1 MPTTKPT
8 ASPPIKSLLVA
19 NRGEIAI
26 RIIRAARE
34 LGIRAV
40 AVYSPDDAASLHVR
54 RADEAHELSGVG
66 ARAYLDIEAIVGAA
80 KATDCDALH
89 PGYGFLAESPALAR
103 RCAADQIAFVGP
115 SVDSLQLFGDKASSR
130 RLAAELDVPVLP
142 GSAAAV
148 SLSEAEQFFG
158 SFGEGGAMVIKA
170 IAGGGGRGMR
180 VVTAA
185 DQIAE
190 AYARC
195 QSEAQAAFG
204 DAAVMVERLLPRA
217 RHVEVQ
223 IIGDGSG
230 AAAHLGER
238 ECSLQRR
245 HQKVVEWAPS
255 PFLSADARQRLTA
268 AAVRMAAAVNYRSLA
283 TFEFLV
289 DARDERDFAFI
300 ETNPRLQVEHTVTE
314 EVVGVDLVRAQLR
327 IAAGESLAELGL
339 TQDDI
344 PAPRGYAIQSR
355 VNMER
360 IEADGEVRPAGGML
374 TAYEPP
380 SGPGVRVDGY
390 GFPGYASNPNFDS
403 LLAKLITHSP
413 SGDFPDALARA
424 RRALAEFHI
433 DGIETNLDFLDRA
446 LAHEDFANGNIYTR
460 WVDDHS
466 AELAAPLAAPPSANG
481 QSQQAAPA
489 GLAGAQLDTRDP
501 LAGLN
506 YFREGAGTRDRSAV
520 TAAAPGAHPV
530 PHIVGPPNTA
540 PVRSPLQGT
549 IIEVLAAEGD
559 AVREGQQLFVMDS
572 MKMEHVIQ
580 SNIAGHLRQLTVA
593 QGDVVYEGHPLA
605 FIEEADVGGAIEQRE
620 EQIDLDYI
628 RPDLQELFDALA
640 AGKDEQRREWVE
652 LRHAKGKRTQ
662 RESLADLV
670 DPGSWVEFGELVL
683 PARHRIM
690 SDEEMRRRAPA
701 DGMITGIGTVNSDLF
716 PEDRATTLVA
726 MYDETVWAGTQGMM
740 GHQKTD
746 RIIKFAE
753 EQATPLIVWAE
764 GAGGRS
770 GDTDFSDISA
780 AGQWVPT
787 YDMMARISGTVPMIG
802 ITAGR
807 TFAGNAS
814 ILGITDCIIA
824 TRDANIGMGGPA
836 TIEGGGLG
844 LFTPEEIG
852 PMSDLG
858 PAGSVDILVDDE
870 YEAIAAAKQYLSYFQ
885 GSISAWE
892 CVDQRLL
899 RHAIPE
905 NRKRPFDVRKVIEQL
920 ADTGSVLELR
930 AEFGV
935 GIITSLIR
943 IEGHPIGLIANN
955 NQHLGGAVD
964 SPGADKL
971 CRFAQLC
978 DCFNIPIV
986 VLVDTTGMM
995 VGPDVERTGLARKC
1009 NNVFVTLANA
1019 QSPRFTIILRKSYG
1033 LAAQAMMTGSS
1044 RAPLFAL
1051 AWPTAELGGMNLE
1064 AAVRLGQ
1071 RAELAAIEDVEERAA
1086 RYEALV
1092 AEAYRR
1098 GKGINAAS
1106 VHENDGVIDPADTRR
1121 WIARGLMACEN
1132 PEPIRRGRRPNIDT
1146 W

>member
-1 MPTTKPT
+1 MT
-8 ASPPIKSLLVA
+8 IRRLLVA

-34 LGIRAV
+34 LGIQSV
-40 AVYSPDDAASLHVR
+40 AIHSQDDAASLHVR
-54 RADEAHELSGVG
+54 RADEAVALDGVG
-66 ARAYLDIEAIVGAA
+66 ARAYLDIEAVISAA
-80 KATDCDALH
+80 EAARCDALH
-89 PGYGFLAESPALAR
+89 PGYGFLAESPQLAR
-103 RCAADQIAFVGP
+103 RCAEAGIAFVGP
-115 SVDSLQLFGDKASSR
+115 SVESLELFGDKARSR
-130 RLAAELDVPVLP
+130 ALAVEHGVPVLP
-142 GSAAAV
+142 GSPGPVGLA
-148 SLSEAEQFFG
+148 EAQAFFG
-158 SFGEGGAMVIKA
+158 SLKGGSMVIKA
-170 IAGGGGRGMR
+170 VAGGGGRGMR

-185 DQIAE
+185 DQIEE

-195 QSEAQAAFG
+195 RSEAAAAFG
-204 DAAVMVERLLPRA
+204 DDALLVERLSPRA
-217 RHVEVQ
+217 RHIEVQ
-223 IIGDGSG
+223 IVGDGEGGVSQ
-230 AAAHLGER
+230 LGER

-255 PFLSADARQRLTA
+255 PSLSAVARDQLTA
-268 AAVRMAAAVNYRSLA
+268 AAVRMAAALRYRSLA

-289 DARDERDFAFI
+289 ATDDDGDFAFI

-314 EVVGVDLVRAQLR
+314 EVVGVDLVHAQLR
-327 IAAGESLAELGL
+327 IAAGESLAEIGL
-339 TQDDI
+339 AQSEI
-344 PAPRGYAIQSR
+344 PAPRGYAIQTR

-360 IEADGEVRPAGGML
+360 MEADGEVRPSGGML
-374 TAYEPP
+374 SGFEPP
-380 SGPGVRVDGY
+380 AGPGVRVDSYGY
-390 GFPGYASNPNFDS
+390 PGYTTNPNFDS
-403 LLAKLITHSP
+403 LLAKVIAHSA
-413 SGDFPDALARA
+413 SNDFADAVGRA
-424 RRALAEFHI
+424 RRALAEFRI
-433 DGIETNLDFLDRA
+433 EGVETNLQFLDRA
-446 LAHEDFANGNIYTR
+446 LAHGDFVGGSIYTR
-460 WVDDHS
+460 WVDDHVG
-466 AELAAPLAAPPSANG
+466 ELAAAAIAEEPQP
-481 QSQQAAPA
+481 AAAAAA

-506 YFREGAGTRDRSAV
+506 YFREGAGTRGG
-520 TAAAPGAHPV
+520 TATLAPGAHPV
-530 PHIVGPPNTA
+530 PQIVGPPNTA

-549 IIEVLAAEGD
+549 IIEILAAEGD
-559 AVREGQQLFVMDS
+559 AVREGEPMFVMDS
-572 MKMEHVIQ
+572 MKMEHVIK
-580 SNIAGHLRQLTVA
+580 SDIAGYLRQLTVK

-605 FIEEADVGGAIEQRE
+605 FIEEADVGDAVEERE
-620 EQIDLDYI
+620 EQIDLDYV
-628 RPDLQELFDALA
+628 RPDLQELLDRLA
-640 AGKDEQRREWVE
+640 AGEDEQREEWVA

-670 DPGSWVEFGELVL
+670 DPGSWVEFGALVL
-683 PARHRIM
+683 PARHKIM
-690 SDEEMRRRAPA
+690 SDEEMRSRAPA
-701 DGMITGIGTVNSDLF
+701 DGMITGIGTVNGELF
-716 PEDRATTLVA
+716 AEDRASTLIA

-746 RIIKFAE
+746 RIIKFAD

-870 YEAIAAAKQYLSYFQ
+870 FEAIDAAKQYLSYFQ
-885 GSISAWE
+885 GPIGDWE

-905 NRKRPFDVRKVIEQL
+905 NRKRPFSVRKVIEQL
-920 ADTGSVLELR
+920 ADVGSVLELR

-935 GIITSLIR
+935 GIVTSLIR

-955 NQHLGGAVD
+955 NEHLGGAVD
-964 SPGADKL
+964 SPAADKL

-1071 RAELAAIEDVEERAA
+1071 RAELAAIEDIEQRAA

-1098 GKGINAAS
+1098 GKGVNAAA

-1121 WIARGLMACEN
+1121 WIVRGLMACEN
-1132 PEPIRRGRRPNIDT
+1132 PHPIRRGRRPNIDT

>member
-1 MPTTKPT
+1 MPITK
-8 ASPPIKSLLVA
+8 LLVA

-34 LGIRAV
+34 LGIASV
-40 AVYSPDDAASLHVR
+40 AIHSQDDASSLHVR
-54 RADEAHELSGVG
+54 RTDEAVALDGVG
-66 ARAYLDIEAIVGAA
+66 ARAYLDVEAVIGAA
-80 KATDCDALH
+80 NAAGCDALH
-89 PGYGFLAESPALAR
+89 PGYGFLAESAELAR
-103 RCAADQIAFVGP
+103 RCDEEGITFVGP
-115 SVDSLQLFGDKASSR
+115 TVGSLELFGDKARARS
-130 RLAAELDVPVLP
+130 LAAEHDVPVLP
-142 GSAAAV
+142 GSAGAV
-148 SLSEAEQFFG
+148 DVAEAIAFFESLG
-158 SFGEGGAMVIKA
+158 NGGAMVIKA

-180 VVTAA
+180 IVTAA

-190 AYARC
+190 AYERC
-195 QSEAQAAFG
+195 QSEAAAAFG
-204 DAAVMVERLLPRA
+204 NGAVLVERLMTRA

-223 IIGDGSG
+223 IIGDGTG
-230 AAAHLGER
+230 AVSHLGER

-255 PFLSADARQRLTA
+255 PSISAETRERLTA
-268 AAVRMAAAVNYRSLA
+268 SAVRMAAAANYRSLG

-289 DARDERDFAFI
+289 NGDDESDFSFI
-300 ETNPRLQVEHTVTE
+300 EANPRLQVEHTVTE
-314 EVVGVDLVRAQLR
+314 EVTGVDLVRAQLR
-327 IAAGESLAELGL
+327 LAGGESLAEVGL
-339 TQDDI
+339 AQDHV
-344 PAPRGYAIQSR
+344 PAARGYAIQTR

-360 IEADGEVRPAGGML
+360 MEPSGEVRPSGGML
-374 TAYEPP
+374 TTFEPP
-380 SGPGVRVDGY
+380 SGPGVRVDTYGY
-390 GFPGYASNPNFDS
+390 PGYTTNPNFDS
-403 LLAKLITHSP
+403 LLAKVIAYSTS
-413 SGDFPDALARA
+413 SDFSDAVTRA
-424 RRALAEFHI
+424 QRALAEFR
-433 DGIETNLDFLDRA
+433 IEGVEANLSFLERA
-446 LAHEDFANGNIYTR
+446 LDHDDFAAGQIYTR
-460 WVDDHS
+460 WVDDQI
-466 AELAAPLAAPPSANG
+466 ADLAAPMTSGDASQNG
-481 QSQQAAPA
+481 ATDIAA

-506 YFREGAGTRDRSAV
+506 YFREGSGTRAQQAV
-520 TAAAPGAHPV
+520 ATVAPGTQPT
-530 PHIVGPPNTA
+530 PQIVGPPGTE

-549 IIEVLAAEGD
+549 IIQILVEEGD
-559 AVREGQQLFVMDS
+559 AVREGQQMFVMDS
-572 MKMEHVIQ
+572 MKMEHVIN
-580 SNIAGHLRQLTVA
+580 SDLGGYLRQLTVA
-593 QGDVVYEGHPLA
+593 VGDVVYEGHPLA
-605 FIEEADVGGAIEQRE
+605 FIEAADVGDAIRE
-620 EQIDLDYI
+620 EQAEIDLDYI
-628 RPDLQELFDALA
+628 RPDLQKLLDQLA
-640 AGKDEQRREWVE
+640 AGKDENRKPWVDR
-652 LRHAKGKRTQ
+652 RHAKGKLTQ
-662 RESLADLV
+662 RESLAKLV
-670 DPGSWVEFGELVL
+670 DEGSWVEMGELVL

-690 SDEEMRRRAPA
+690 SIEEMRVRAPA
-701 DGMITGIGTVNSDLF
+701 DGMITGIGTVNGELF
-716 PEDRATTLVA
+716 DEHRATTLVA

-746 RIIKFAE
+746 RIIKFAD

-770 GDTDFSDISA
+770 GDTDFGDISA

-870 YEAIAAAKQYLSYFQ
+870 HEAISAAKQYLSYFQ
-885 GSISAWE
+885 GSIPSWD
-892 CVDQRLL
+892 CVDQRVL

-905 NRKRPFDVRKVIEQL
+905 NRKRPFNVRKVIEQM
-920 ADTGSVLELR
+920 ADIDSVLELR
-930 AEFGV
+930 GEFGV

-943 IEGHPIGLIANN
+943 IEGHPIGVIANN
-955 NQHLGGAVD
+955 NEHLGGAVD

-978 DCFNIPIV
+978 DCFNIPIL

-1019 QSPRFTIILRKSYG
+1019 QSPHFTIILRKSYG

-1064 AAVRLGQ
+1064 AAVRLGD
-1071 RAELAAIEDVEERAA
+1071 RAELEAIEDIEERAA

-1092 AEAYRR
+1092 ANAYWR
-1098 GKGINAAS
+1098 GNAINSAS
-1106 VHENDGVIDPADTRR
+1106 VHENDGVIDPAETRR
-1121 WIARGLMACEN
+1121 WLVRGLMACEN

>member
-1 MPTTKPT
+1 MSIEK
-8 ASPPIKSLLVA
+8 LLVA

-26 RIIRAARE
+26 RVIRAARE
-34 LGIRAV
+34 LGIDSV
-40 AVYSPDDAASLHVR
+40 AIHSQDDADSLHVR
-54 RADEAHELSGVG
+54 LTDDAIALDGVG
-66 ARAYLDIEAIVGAA
+66 ARAYLDVEAVIGAA
-80 KATDCDALH
+80 LEAGCDALH
-89 PGYGFLAESPALAR
+89 PGYGFLAESAELSR
-103 RCAADQIAFVGP
+103 RCEEAGVAFVGP
-115 SVDSLQLFGDKASSR
+115 TPDSLELFGDKAR
-130 RLAAELDVPVLP
+130 ARALAVELGVPVLP
-142 GSAAAV
+142 GTQRPVDLAAATEFFH
-148 SLSEAEQFFG
+148 SL
-158 SFGEGGAMVIKA
+158 GEGGAMMLKA

-180 VVTAA
+180 VVA
-185 DQIAE
+185 DESRIPE
-190 AYARC
+190 AFERC
-195 QSEAQAAFG
+195 QSEAAAAFG
-204 DAAVMVERLLPRA
+204 NGDLLVERLMSRA

-223 IIGDGSG
+223 IVGDGSG
-230 AAAHLGER
+230 AVAHLGER

-255 PFLSADARQRLTA
+255 PSISETTRARLTS
-268 AAVRMAAAVNYRSLA
+268 AAVRLASSDIYRSLG

-289 DARDERDFAFI
+289 NVADESDLAFI
-300 ETNPRLQVEHTVTE
+300 EANPRLQVEHTVTE
-314 EVVGVDLVRAQLR
+314 EVTGVDLVRAQLR
-327 IAAGESLAELGL
+327 IAGGESLDAVGL
-339 TQDDI
+339 SQADV
-344 PAPRGYAIQSR
+344 PAARGFAIQLR

-360 IEADGEVRPAGGML
+360 MEPSGDVRPSGGTL
-374 TAYEPP
+374 TAFEPP
-380 SGPGVRVDGY
+380 SGPGIRVDTYGY
-390 GFPGYASNPNFDS
+390 PGYATNPNFDS
-403 LLAKLITHSP
+403 LLAKVIAHSA
-413 SGDFPDALARA
+413 SSDFGDVIGRS
-424 RRALAEFHI
+424 RRALAEFRLE
-433 DGIETNLDFLDRA
+433 GVEANLSFLERS
-446 LAHEDFANGNIYTR
+446 LSHNDFAGGGIYTR
-460 WVDDHS
+460 WVDDHIS
-466 AELAAPLAAPPSANG
+466 ELAAAPEPAQTSANG
-481 QSQQAAPA
+481 KPGIEA

-506 YFREGAGTRDRSAV
+506 YFREGSGTRAQQ
-520 TAAAPGAHPV
+520 AAATIAPGAQPA
-530 PHIVGPPNTA
+530 PNIVGSPGTEA
-540 PVRSPLQGT
+540 IASPLQGT
-549 IIEVLAAEGD
+549 IIQILVEEGD
-559 AVREGQQLFVMDS
+559 AVREGQQMFVMDS
-572 MKMEHVIQ
+572 MKMEHIIN
-580 SNIAGHLRQLTVA
+580 SDIGGYLRQLTVA
-593 QGDVVYEGHPLA
+593 VGDVVYEGHPLA
-605 FIEEADVGGAIEQRE
+605 FIEQADVGDAIRE
-620 EQIDLDYI
+620 EEAEIDLDYI
-628 RPDLQELFDALA
+628 RPDLQKLFDNLD
-640 AGKDEQRREWVE
+640 AGKDENRQPWVE
-652 LRHAKGKRTQ
+652 RRHAKGKLTQ
-662 RESLADLV
+662 RESLAELV
-670 DPGSWVEFGELVL
+670 DEGSWVEMGELVL
-683 PARHRIM
+683 PARHKIM
-690 SDEEMRRRAPA
+690 SIEEMRVRAPA
-701 DGMITGIGTVNSDLF
+701 DGMITGIGTVNGNLF
-716 PEDRATTLVA
+716 DEHRATTLVA

-746 RIIKFAE
+746 RLIKFAD

-852 PMSDLG
+852 PMSDVG

-870 YEAIAAAKQYLSYFQ
+870 HEAIAAAKQYLSYFQ
-885 GSISAWE
+885 GSIPSWD

-905 NRKRPFDVRKVIEQL
+905 NRKRPFSVRNVIAQM
-920 ADTGSVLELR
+920 ADIDSVLELR

-943 IEGHPIGLIANN
+943 IEGHPVGVIANN
-955 NQHLGGAVD
+955 NEHLGGAVD

-978 DCFNIPIV
+978 DCFNIPIL

-1019 QSPRFTIILRKSYG
+1019 QSPRFTVILRKSYG

-1064 AAVRLGQ
+1064 AAIRLGN
-1071 RAELAAIEDVEERAA
+1071 RAELQAIEDIEQRAA
-1086 RYEALV
+1086 RYEELV
-1092 AEAYRR
+1092 ARAYW
-1098 GKGINAAS
+1098 KGNAINSAS
-1106 VHENDGVIDPADTRR
+1106 VHENDGVIDPAETRR
-1121 WIARGLMACEN
+1121 WIVRGLMACEN

>member
-1 MPTTKPT
+1 MSIEK
-8 ASPPIKSLLVA
+8 LLIA

-26 RIIRAARE
+26 RIVRAAQE
-34 LGIRAV
+34 LGIGSV
-40 AVYSPDDAASLHVR
+40 AVHTPDDANSLHVR
-54 RADEAHELSGVG
+54 RADEAHTLEGVG
-66 ARAYLDIEAIVGAA
+66 ARGYLDVEAVINAA
-80 KATDCDALH
+80 RSSGCDALH
-89 PGYGFLAESPALAR
+89 PGYGFLAESAELAR
-103 RCAADQIAFVGP
+103 QCDAAGITFVGP
-115 SVDSLQLFGDKASSR
+115 SVESLELFGDKAR
-130 RLAAELDVPVLP
+130 ARALAREHGVPILP

-148 SLSEAEQFFG
+148 QLDDAIEFFESLG
-158 SFGEGGAMVIKA
+158 TGGAMMIKA
-170 IAGGGGRGMR
+170 VAGGGGRGMR
-180 VVTAA
+180 VVRSVE
-185 DQIAE
+185 DIPE
-190 AYARC
+190 AFERC
-195 QSEAQAAFG
+195 QSEATAAFG
-204 DAAVMVERLLPRA
+204 NGDVLVERLMTRA

-223 IIGDGSG
+223 VVGDGAGSVS
-230 AAAHLGER
+230 HLGER

-255 PFLSADARQRLTA
+255 PSISVETRDRLSS
-268 AAVRMAAAVNYRSLA
+268 AAVRMASATNYRSLG

-289 DARDERDFAFI
+289 NMDDESDLAFI
-300 ETNPRLQVEHTVTE
+300 EANPRLQVEHTVTE
-314 EVVGVDLVRAQLR
+314 EVTGVDLVRTQLR
-327 IAAGESLAELGL
+327 LAGGDSLEAIGL
-339 TQDDI
+339 SQNEI
-344 PAPRGYAIQSR
+344 PTPRGYAIQAR

-360 IEADGEVRPAGGML
+360 MEPDGDVRPSGGML
-374 TAYEPP
+374 TTFELP
-380 SGPGVRVDGY
+380 SGPGIRVDTYGY
-390 GFPGYASNPNFDS
+390 PGYTTNPNFDS
-403 LLAKLITHSP
+403 LLAKVIAYSAST
-413 SGDFPDALARA
+413 DFSDAVGRS
-424 RRALAEFHI
+424 RRALAEFQ
-433 DGIETNLDFLDRA
+433 IEGVEANLLFLERS
-446 LAHEDFANGNIYTR
+446 LAHADFGSGAIYTR
-460 WVDDHS
+460 WVDDHI
-466 AELAAPLAAPPSANG
+466 AELAAPPEAALAANG
-481 QSQQAAPA
+481 SGPLEV

-506 YFREGAGTRDRSAV
+506 YFREGSGTRAQQAV
-520 TAAAPGAHPV
+520 ATVNPGTQPAPQIA
-530 PHIVGPPNTA
+530 GPPGTE
-540 PVRSPLQGT
+540 PIHSPLQGT
-549 IIEVLAAEGD
+549 IIQILVEENDEVR
-559 AVREGQQLFVMDS
+559 VGQQLFVMDS
-572 MKMEHVIQ
+572 MKMEHVIN
-580 SNIAGHLRQLTVA
+580 SDIGGYLRQLTVA
-593 QGDVVYEGHPLA
+593 VGDVVYEGHPLA
-605 FIEEADVGGAIEQRE
+605 FIERADVGEAIIEAQR
-620 EQIDLDYI
+620 QIDLDYI
-628 RPDLQELFDALA
+628 RPDLQRLFDELA
-640 AGKDEQRREWVE
+640 VGSDENRQAWVE
-652 LRHAKGKRTQ
+652 RRHAKGKLTQ
-662 RESLADLV
+662 RESLSELV
-670 DPGSWVEFGELVL
+670 DAGSWVEMGELVL

-690 SDEEMRRRAPA
+690 SRAEMRVRAPA
-701 DGMITGIGTVNSDLF
+701 DGMITGIGTVNGDLF
-716 PEDRATTLVA
+716 DEHRATTLVA

-746 RIIKFAE
+746 RVIKFAD

-870 YEAIAAAKQYLSYFQ
+870 HEAIAAAKQYLSYFQ
-885 GSISAWE
+885 GSIASWD
-892 CVDQRLL
+892 CVDQRVL

-905 NRKRPFDVRKVIEQL
+905 NRKRPFSVRQVIEQM
-920 ADTGSVLELR
+920 ADIDSVLELR

-935 GIITSLIR
+935 GIITSLVR
-943 IEGHPIGLIANN
+943 IEGHPIGVIANN
-955 NQHLGGAVD
+955 NEHLGGAVD

-978 DCFNIPIV
+978 DCFNIPIL

-1019 QSPRFTIILRKSYG
+1019 QSPRFTVILRKSYG

-1064 AAVRLGQ
+1064 AAVRLGE
-1071 RAELAAIEDVEERAA
+1071 RAELAAIEDIEERAA
-1086 RYEALV
+1086 RYEELV
-1092 AEAYRR
+1092 ARAYWR
-1098 GKGINAAS
+1098 GNAINSAS
-1106 VHENDGVIDPADTRR
+1106 VHENDGVIDPAETRR
-1121 WIARGLMACEN
+1121 WIVRGLMACEN

>member
-1 MPTTKPT
+1 MPIEK
-8 ASPPIKSLLVA
+8 LLIA

-26 RIIRAARE
+26 RVIRAARE
-34 LGIRAV
+34 LGIGSV
-40 AVYSPDDAASLHVR
+40 AIHSQDDANSLHVR
-54 RADEAHELSGVG
+54 LADEAVALDGVG
-66 ARAYLDIEAIVGAA
+66 ARAYLDVEAVIGAA
-80 KATDCDALH
+80 LDSGAHALH
-89 PGYGFLAESPALAR
+89 PGYGFLAESAELSR
-103 RCAADQIAFVGP
+103 RCDESGITFVGP
-115 SVDSLQLFGDKASSR
+115 TPESLELFGDKAR
-130 RLAAELDVPVLP
+130 ARALAVELDVPILP
-142 GSAAAV
+142 GTVAAV
-148 SLSEAEQFFG
+148 DLAEATEFYRSLG
-158 SFGEGGAMVIKA
+158 NGGAMILKA

-180 VVTAA
+180 VVTAE
-185 DQIAE
+185 DEIAE
-190 AYARC
+190 AFERC
-195 QSEAQAAFG
+195 RSEAATAFG
-204 DAAVMVERLLPRA
+204 NGDLLVERLMNRA

-230 AAAHLGER
+230 AVSHLGER

-255 PFLSADARQRLTA
+255 PSISGETRERLTS
-268 AAVRMAAAVNYRSLA
+268 AAVRLASSDDYRSLG

-289 DARDERDFAFI
+289 NAEDESDLAFI
-300 ETNPRLQVEHTVTE
+300 EANPRLQVEHTVTE
-314 EVVGVDLVRAQLR
+314 EVTGVDLVRAQLR
-327 IAAGESLAELGL
+327 LAGGESLDAVGL
-339 TQDDI
+339 SQSEV
-344 PAPRGYAIQSR
+344 PAARGFAIQAR

-360 IEADGEVRPAGGML
+360 MEPSGDVRPSGGML
-374 TAYEPP
+374 TTFEPP
-380 SGPGVRVDGY
+380 SGPGVRVDTYGY
-390 GFPGYASNPNFDS
+390 PGYTTNPNFDS
-403 LLAKLITHSP
+403 LLAKVIAYSA
-413 SGDFPDALARA
+413 SAEFGDVIGRT
-424 RRALAEFHI
+424 RRALSEFR
-433 DGIETNLDFLDRA
+433 IEGVEANLLFLEQS
-446 LAHEDFANGNIYTR
+446 LAHDDFGSGGVYTR
-460 WVDDHS
+460 WVDDHV
-466 AELAAPLAAPPSANG
+466 AELAAAPEIDAPVQNG
-481 QSQQAAPA
+481 TSDSQA
-489 GLAGAQLDTRDP
+489 GLAGAQLDTLDP

-506 YFREGAGTRDRSAV
+506 YFREGSGTRAGQGVATV
-520 TAAAPGAHPV
+520 TPGMQPAPN
-530 PHIVGPPNTA
+530 IVGPPGTE
-540 PVRSPLQGT
+540 PILSPLQGT
-549 IIEVLAAEGD
+549 VIQILVEEGD
-559 AVREGQQLFVMDS
+559 AVRVGQQMFVMDS
-572 MKMEHVIQ
+572 MKMEHIIN
-580 SNIAGHLRQLTVA
+580 SNIGGYLRQLTVA
-593 QGDVVYEGHPLA
+593 VGDVVYEGHPLA
-605 FIEEADVGGAIEQRE
+605 FIEEADVGDAITE
-620 EQIDLDYI
+620 EHEEIDLDYI
-628 RPDLQELFDALA
+628 RPDLQKLFDNLD
-640 AGKDEQRREWVE
+640 AGKDENRQPWVE
-652 LRHAKGKRTQ
+652 RRHAKGKMTQ
-662 RESLADLV
+662 RESLAELV
-670 DPGSWVEFGELVL
+670 DDGSWVEMGELVL

-690 SDEEMRRRAPA
+690 SFEEMRVRAPA
-701 DGMITGIGTVNSDLF
+701 DGMITGIGTVNGELF
-716 PEDRATTLVA
+716 DEQRATTLVA

-746 RIIKFAE
+746 RVIKFAD

-770 GDTDFSDISA
+770 GDTDFSDISS

-870 YEAIAAAKQYLSYFQ
+870 HEAIEAAKQYLSYFQ
-885 GSISAWE
+885 GSIPGWD
-892 CVDQRLL
+892 CVDQRNL

-905 NRKRPFDVRKVIEQL
+905 NRKRPFSVRKVIERM
-920 ADTGSVLELR
+920 ADIDSVLELR
-930 AEFGV
+930 GEFGV

-943 IEGHPIGLIANN
+943 IEGHPIGVIANN

-964 SPGADKL
+964 SDGADKL

-978 DCFNIPIV
+978 DCFNIPIL

-995 VGPDVERTGLARKC
+995 VGPDIERTGLARKC

-1064 AAVRLGQ
+1064 AAVRLGN
-1071 RAELAAIEDVEERAA
+1071 RAELEAIDDIEERAA

-1092 AEAYRR
+1092 ANAYWR
-1098 GKGINAAS
+1098 GNAINSAS

-1121 WIARGLMACEN
+1121 WIVRGLMACEN

>member
-1 MPTTKPT
+1 MPIEK
-8 ASPPIKSLLVA
+8 LLVA

-26 RIIRAARE
+26 RIMRAARE
-34 LGIRAV
+34 LGIVSV
-40 AVYSPDDAASLHVR
+40 AVHSQDDANSLHVR
-54 RADEAHELSGVG
+54 RADEAHALDGVG
-66 ARAYLDIEAIVGAA
+66 ARAYLDVEAVVAA
-80 KATDCDALH
+80 AQSRGCDAVH
-89 PGYGFLAESPALAR
+89 PGYGFLSESAALAR
-103 RCAADQIAFVGP
+103 RCAEAGIVFVGP
-115 SVDSLQLFGDKASSR
+115 TAESLELFGDKAR
-130 RLAAELDVPVLP
+130 ARNLAAGLGVAVLR
-142 GSAAAV
+142 GSEGAVDLAGAAAFFE
-148 SLSEAEQFFG
+148 SLGA
-158 SFGEGGAMVIKA
+158 GEGMMIKA
-170 IAGGGGRGMR
+170 LAGGGGRGMR

-185 DQIAE
+185 EQIAE
-190 AYARC
+190 AFARC
-195 QSEAQAAFG
+195 QSEAAAAFG
-204 DAAVMVERLLPRA
+204 NGDLLVERLMPRA

-223 IIGDGSG
+223 IVGDGAG
-230 AAAHLGER
+230 AVAQLGER

-255 PFLSADARQRLTA
+255 PSLSAPARERLTA
-268 AAVRMAAAVNYRSLA
+268 AAVRMAEAADYRSLG

-289 DARDERDFAFI
+289 NLDDEDDFAFI
-300 ETNPRLQVEHTVTE
+300 EANPRLQVEHTVTE
-314 EVVGVDLVRAQLR
+314 EVTGVDLVRAQLR
-327 IAAGESLAELGL
+327 IAGGSRLGELGL
-339 TQDDI
+339 TQSDA
-344 PAPRGYAIQSR
+344 PAARGYAIQAR

-360 IEADGEVRPAGGML
+360 MEPSGEVRPSGGML
-374 TAYEPP
+374 TAFEPP
-380 SGPGVRVDGY
+380 SGPGVRVDTYGY
-390 GFPGYASNPNFDS
+390 PGYTTNPNFDS
-403 LLAKLITHSP
+403 LLAKVIAASA
-413 SGDFPDALARA
+413 SADFADAVRRA
-424 RRALAEFHI
+424 RRALSEFR
-433 DGIETNLDFLDRA
+433 IEGVEANLDFLERS
-446 LAHEDFANGNIYTR
+446 LAHADFSRGAIYTS
-460 WVDDHS
+460 WVDDHA
-466 AELAAPLAAPPSANG
+466 AELAAGAGTEPVSGNGVASA
-481 QSQQAAPA
+481 QSAEAGLA

-506 YFREGAGTRDRSAV
+506 YFREGGGTRAQQAV
-520 TAAAPGAHPV
+520 AATQPGAQPA
-530 PHIVGPPNTA
+530 PQIVGPPGTE
-540 PVRSPLQGT
+540 PIRSPLQGT
-549 IIEVLAAEGD
+549 IIQILAEAGD
-559 AVREGQQLFVMDS
+559 AVRVGQPLFVMDS
-572 MKMEHVIQ
+572 MKMEHVI
-580 SNIAGHLRQLTVA
+580 NAEIGGYLRQLTVA
-593 QGDVVYEGHPLA
+593 VGDVVYEGHPLG
-605 FIEEADVGGAIEQRE
+605 FVEEADVGSAISEAAAE
-620 EQIDLDYI
+620 IDLDYI
-628 RPDLQELFDALA
+628 RPDLQKLFDQLA
-640 AGKDEQRREWVE
+640 AGKDENRAAWVAR
-652 LRHAKGKRTQ
+652 RHAKGKRTQ
-662 RESLADLV
+662 RESLAELV
-670 DPGSWVEFGELVL
+670 DPGSWVEMGELVL

-690 SDEEMRRRAPA
+690 SREEMRVRAPA
-701 DGMITGIGTVNSDLF
+701 DGMITGIGTVNSELF
-716 PEDRATTLVA
+716 DEHRATTLVA

-746 RIIKFAE
+746 RIIKFAD

-858 PAGSVDILVDDE
+858 PAGSVDILVEDE
-870 YEAIAAAKQYLSYFQ
+870 QEAIAAAKQYLSYFQ
-885 GSISAWE
+885 GSIASWD
-892 CVDQRLL
+892 CVDQRVL

-905 NRKRPFDVRKVIEQL
+905 NRKRPFSVRKVIEQL
-920 ADTGSVLELR
+920 ADIDSVLELR

-943 IEGHPIGLIANN
+943 IEGHPIGVIANN
-955 NQHLGGAVD
+955 NEHLGGAVD

-978 DCFNIPIV
+978 DCFNIPIL

-1019 QSPRFTIILRKSYG
+1019 QSPRFTVILRKSYG

-1064 AAVRLGQ
+1064 AAVRLGE
-1071 RAELAAIEDVEERAA
+1071 RAELAAIEDIEERAA
-1086 RYEALV
+1086 RYEELV
-1092 AEAYRR
+1092 ARAYWR
-1098 GKGINAAS
+1098 GNAINSAS
-1106 VHENDGVIDPADTRR
+1106 VHENDGVIDPAETRR
-1121 WIARGLMACEN
+1121 WLVRGLMACEN

>member
-1 MPTTKPT
+1 M
-8 ASPPIKSLLVA
+8 SIEQLLVA

-34 LGIRAV
+34 LGIGSV
-40 AVYSPDDAASLHVR
+40 AIHSQDDASSLHVR
-54 RADEAHELSGVG
+54 MADEAAALDGVG
-66 ARAYLDIEAIVGAA
+66 ARAYLDVEAVVAA
-80 KATDCDALH
+80 AAASGCDALH
-89 PGYGFLAESPALAR
+89 PGYGFLAESAELSR
-103 RCAADQIAFVGP
+103 RCEEAGITFVGP
-115 SVDSLQLFGDKASSR
+115 TPGSLELFGDKAR
-130 RLAAELDVPVLP
+130 ARALAVELGVPVLP
-142 GSAAAV
+142 GTEAAV
-148 SLSEAEQFFG
+148 DVSEAAEFFH
-158 SFGEGGAMVIKA
+158 SLGEGGAMVLKA
-170 IAGGGGRGMR
+170 VAGGGGRGMR
-180 VVTAA
+180 VVRAA
-185 DQIAE
+185 EEIAE
-190 AYARC
+190 GFERC
-195 QSEAQAAFG
+195 QSEAAAAFG
-204 DAAVMVERLLPRA
+204 NGDLLVERLMPRA

-223 IIGDGSG
+223 IVGDGSG
-230 AAAHLGER
+230 AVAHLGER

-255 PFLSADARQRLTA
+255 PSISAETRERLTS
-268 AAVRMAAAVNYRSLA
+268 AAVRLASADRYRSLG

-289 DARDERDFAFI
+289 SADDESDLAFI
-300 ETNPRLQVEHTVTE
+300 EANPRLQVEHTVTE
-314 EVVGVDLVRAQLR
+314 EVTGVDLVRAQLR
-327 IAAGESLAELGL
+327 IAGGESLQSVGL
-339 TQDDI
+339 SQSEA
-344 PAPRGYAIQSR
+344 PLPRGYAIQAR

-360 IEADGEVRPAGGML
+360 MEPSGEVRPSGGML
-374 TAYEPP
+374 TTFEPP
-380 SGPGVRVDGY
+380 SGPGVRVDTYGY
-390 GFPGYASNPNFDS
+390 PGYTTNPNFDS
-403 LLAKLITHSP
+403 LLAKLITYSAAP
-413 SGDFPDALARA
+413 EFSDAIGRA
-424 RRALAEFHI
+424 RRALAEFRL
-433 DGIETNLDFLDRA
+433 DGVETNLSFLERS
-446 LAHEDFANGNIYTR
+446 LAHDDFASGAIYTR
-460 WVDDHS
+460 WVDDHV
-466 AELAAPLAAPPSANG
+466 AELAAPVEAEAALNGSADA
-481 QSQQAAPA
+481 QA

-506 YFREGAGTRDRSAV
+506 YFREGAGTRAQQGV
-520 TAAAPGAHPV
+520 AATAPGAQPA
-530 PHIVGPPNTA
+530 PNIAGPPGTEAA
-540 PVRSPLQGT
+540 PSPLQGT
-549 IIEVLAAEGD
+549 IIQILVEEGD
-559 AVREGQQLFVMDS
+559 AVREGQQMFVMDS
-572 MKMEHVIQ
+572 MKMEHVIH
-580 SNIAGHLRQLTVA
+580 SDIGGYLRQLTVA
-593 QGDVVYEGHPLA
+593 VGDVVYEGHPLA
-605 FIEEADVGGAIEQRE
+605 FIEPADVGGAIRE
-620 EQIDLDYI
+620 EAVEIDLDYI
-628 RPDLQELFDALA
+628 RPDLQKLFDNLA
-640 AGKDEQRREWVE
+640 AGTDEQRQAWVE
-652 LRHAKGKRTQ
+652 RRHAKGKQTQ
-662 RESLADLV
+662 RESLAELV
-670 DPGSWVEFGELVL
+670 DPGSWIEMGELVL

-690 SDEEMRRRAPA
+690 SIEEMRVRAPA
-701 DGMITGIGTVNSDLF
+701 DGMITGIGTVNGDLF
-716 PEDRATTLVA
+716 DEQRATTLVA

-746 RIIKFAE
+746 RIIKFAD

-770 GDTDFSDISA
+770 GDTDFGDISA

-870 YEAIAAAKQYLSYFQ
+870 HEAIAAAKQYLSYFQ
-885 GSISAWE
+885 GSIPSWD

-905 NRKRPFDVRKVIEQL
+905 NRKRPFSVRQVIEQM
-920 ADTGSVLELR
+920 ADIDSVLELR
-930 AEFGV
+930 GEFGV

-943 IEGHPIGLIANN
+943 IEGHPIGVIANN
-955 NQHLGGAVD
+955 NEHLGGAVD

-978 DCFNIPIV
+978 DCFNIPIL

-1064 AAVRLGQ
+1064 AAVRLGN
-1071 RAELAAIEDVEERAA
+1071 RAELAALEDIEERAA
-1086 RYEALV
+1086 RYEELV
-1092 AEAYRR
+1092 ADAYWR
-1098 GKGINAAS
+1098 GNAINSAS
-1106 VHENDGVIDPADTRR
+1106 VHENDGVIDPAETRR
-1121 WIARGLMACEN
+1121 WIVRGLMACEN

>member
-1 MPTTKPT
+1 MSIEK
-8 ASPPIKSLLVA
+8 LLVA

-26 RIIRAARE
+26 RIVRAARE
-34 LGIRAV
+34 LGIGSV
-40 AVYSPDDAASLHVR
+40 GIHSQDDAQSLHVR
-54 RADEAHELSGVG
+54 LADEAVVLDGTG
-66 ARAYLDIEAIVGAA
+66 ARAYLDVESVVGAA
-80 KATDCDALH
+80 LETGCDALH
-89 PGYGFLAESPALAR
+89 PGYGFLAESAELSR
-103 RCAADQIAFVGP
+103 RCDEVGITFVGP
-115 SVDSLQLFGDKASSR
+115 TPLSLELFGDKAR
-130 RLAAELDVPVLP
+130 ARALAVELNVPVLP
-142 GSAAAV
+142 GTQEPVDIDGATHFFH
-148 SLSEAEQFFG
+148 SLG
-158 SFGEGGAMVIKA
+158 DDGAMMLKA
-170 IAGGGGRGMR
+170 IGGGGGRGMR
-180 VVTAA
+180 VVMAA
-185 DQIAE
+185 DDIAE
-190 AYARC
+190 AFERC
-195 QSEAQAAFG
+195 QSEAATAFG
-204 DAAVMVERLLPRA
+204 NADLLVERLMTRA

-230 AAAHLGER
+230 SVSHLGER

-255 PFLSADARQRLTA
+255 PSISQEIRDRLTS
-268 AAVRMAAAVNYRSLA
+268 AAVRLASSDSYRSLG

-289 DARDERDFAFI
+289 NADDESDVAFI
-300 ETNPRLQVEHTVTE
+300 EANPRLQVEHTVTE
-314 EVVGVDLVRAQLR
+314 EVTGVDLVRAQLR
-327 IAAGESLAELGL
+327 IAGGESLAEVGL
-339 TQDDI
+339 SQSDV
-344 PAPRGYAIQSR
+344 PAARGFAIQTR

-360 IEADGEVRPAGGML
+360 MEPNGDVRPSGGTL
-374 TAYEPP
+374 TTFDPP
-380 SGPGVRVDGY
+380 SGPGVRVDTY
-390 GFPGYASNPNFDS
+390 GFPGYTTNPNFDS
-403 LLAKLITHSP
+403 LLAKVIAYSASP
-413 SGDFPDALARA
+413 DFADVIRRSL
-424 RRALAEFHI
+424 RALDEFR
-433 DGIETNLDFLDRA
+433 IEGVEANLTFLRQS
-446 LAHEDFANGNIYTR
+446 LGHNDFAAGDVYTR
-460 WVDDHS
+460 WVDDHV
-466 AELAAPLAAPPSANG
+466 AELAAVPEMVATSANG
-481 QSQQAAPA
+481 SNEIEV

-506 YFREGAGTRDRSAV
+506 YFREGAGTRAQQGV
-520 TAAAPGAHPV
+520 AAMTPGTQPAPN
-530 PHIVGPPNTA
+530 IVGPPGTE
-540 PVRSPLQGT
+540 PVPSPLQGT
-549 IIEVLAAEGD
+549 IIQILVEEGD
-559 AVREGQQLFVMDS
+559 AVREGQQMFVMDS
-572 MKMEHVIQ
+572 MKMEHVIN
-580 SNIAGHLRQLTVA
+580 SDVGGYLRQLTVSV
-593 QGDVVYEGHPLA
+593 GDVVYEGHPLA
-605 FIEEADVGGAIEQRE
+605 FMELADVGEAIEAAVE
-620 EQIDLDYI
+620 EIDLDYI
-628 RPDLQELFDALA
+628 RPDLQKLFDELA
-640 AGKDEQRREWVE
+640 AGKDENRQALVE
-652 LRHAKGKRTQ
+652 RRHAKGKRTQ

-670 DPGSWVEFGELVL
+670 DPGSWVEMGELVL

-690 SDEEMRRRAPA
+690 SREEMRVRAPA
-701 DGMITGIGTVNSDLF
+701 DGMITGIGTVNRDLF
-716 PEDRATTLVA
+716 DEHRATTLVA

-746 RIIKFAE
+746 RVIKFAD
-753 EQATPLIVWAE
+753 EQATPLILWAE

-870 YEAIAAAKQYLSYFQ
+870 YEAIDAAKQYLSYFQ
-885 GSISAWE
+885 GSIPSWD

-905 NRKRPFDVRKVIEQL
+905 NRKRPFSVRKVIEQM
-920 ADTGSVLELR
+920 ADIESVLELR
-930 AEFGV
+930 GEFGV

-943 IEGHPIGLIANN
+943 IEGHPVGVIANN
-955 NQHLGGAVD
+955 NEHLGGAVD
-964 SPGADKL
+964 SDGADKL

-978 DCFNIPIV
+978 DCFNIPIL

-995 VGPDVERTGLARKC
+995 VGPDIERTGLARKC

-1064 AAVRLGQ
+1064 AAIRLGN
-1071 RAELAAIEDVEERAA
+1071 RAELAAIEDIEERAA
-1086 RYEALV
+1086 RYEELV
-1092 AEAYRR
+1092 AGAYWR
-1098 GKGINAAS
+1098 GNAINSAS
-1106 VHENDGVIDPADTRR
+1106 VHENDGVIDPAETRR
-1121 WIARGLMACEN
+1121 WIVRGLMACEN

>member
-1 MPTTKPT
+1 M
-8 ASPPIKSLLVA
+8 SIGSLLIA

-26 RIIRAARE
+26 RVSRAARE
-34 LGIRAV
+34 LGIHSV
-40 AVYSPDDAASLHVR
+40 AIHSQDDSASLHVR
-54 RADEAHELSGVG
+54 RADLAVALDGVG
-66 ARAYLDIEAIVGAA
+66 ARAYLDVDAVISAA
-80 KATDCDALH
+80 LESGCDALH
-89 PGYGFLAESPALAR
+89 PGYGFLAESSELSR
-103 RCAADQIAFVGP
+103 RCDEAGIVFVGP
-115 SVDSLQLFGDKASSR
+115 TPESLALFGDKARARS
-130 RLAAELDVPVLP
+130 LAAELGVPVAQ
-142 GSAAAV
+142 GSDGAVDLDGAAA
-148 SLSEAEQFFG
+148 FFHSVDG
-158 SFGEGGAMVIKA
+158 PILLKA

-180 VVTAA
+180 VVEAESEL
-185 DQIAE
+185 AE
-190 AYARC
+190 AFERC

-204 DAAVMVERLLPRA
+204 NGDLLVERLMPRA

-223 IIGDGSG
+223 IVGDGQG
-230 AAAHLGER
+230 GVVHLGER

-245 HQKVVEWAPS
+245 HQKVIEWAPS
-255 PFLSADARQRLTA
+255 PTLSEAARERLTS
-268 AAVRMAAAVNYRSLA
+268 AAVTMAASDRYRSLG

-289 DARDERDFAFI
+289 NAEDESDIAFI
-300 ETNPRLQVEHTVTE
+300 EANPRLQVEHTVTE
-314 EVVGVDLVRAQLR
+314 EVTGVDLVRAQLR
-327 IAAGESLAELGL
+327 IAGGESLEDIGL
-339 TQDDI
+339 SQSEV
-344 PAPRGYAIQSR
+344 PSARGFAIQAR

-360 IEADGEVRPAGGML
+360 MEASGDVRPSGGSL
-374 TAYEPP
+374 TAFEPP
-380 SGPGVRVDGY
+380 SGPGVRVDSY
-390 GFPGYASNPNFDS
+390 GYAGYQTNPNFDS
-403 LLAKLITHSP
+403 LVAKVISHSA
-413 SGDFPDALARA
+413 SADFSDAVTRT
-424 RRALAEFHI
+424 RRALSEFRI
-433 DGIETNLDFLDRA
+433 EGVETNLAFLDA
-446 LAHEDFANGNIYTR
+446 SLSHDDFASGGIYTR
-460 WVDDHS
+460 WVDDHI
-466 AELAAPLAAPPSANG
+466 AELAESPQLQESAAD
-481 QSQQAAPA
+481 SQV
-489 GLAGAQLDTRDP
+489 GLAGAQLDTVDP

-506 YFREGAGTRDRSAV
+506 YFREGAGTRSQQAL
-520 TAAAPGAHPV
+520 AASAPGAQPA
-530 PHIVGPPNTA
+530 PTIVGPQGTEA
-540 PVRSPLQGT
+540 IHSPLQGT
-549 IIEVLAAEGD
+549 VIQILAEPGD
-559 AVREGQQLFVMDS
+559 AVREGQPLFVMDS
-572 MKMEHVIQ
+572 MKMEHIINSDV
-580 SNIAGHLRQLTVA
+580 GGYLRQLTVA
-593 QGDVVYEGHPLA
+593 VGDVVYEGHALA
-605 FIEEADVGGAIEQRE
+605 FIEPADVGEAIQEAAAE
-620 EQIDLDYI
+620 IDLDYI
-628 RPDLQELFDALA
+628 RPDLQKLFDELA
-640 AGKDEQRREWVE
+640 KGKDDQRGPWVE
-652 LRHAKGKRTQ
+652 QRHAKGKLTQ
-662 RESLADLV
+662 RESLAELV
-670 DPGSWVEFGELVL
+670 DEGSWIELGELVL

-690 SDEEMRRRAPA
+690 SWEEMRVRAPA
-701 DGMITGIGTVNSDLF
+701 DGMITGIGTVNGELF
-716 PEDRATTLVA
+716 EEQRATTLVA

-746 RIIKFAE
+746 RIIKFAD

-770 GDTDFSDISA
+770 GDTDFSDVSA

-870 YEAIAAAKQYLSYFQ
+870 HEAIAAAKQYLSYFQ
-885 GSISAWE
+885 GSIPSWD

-899 RHAIPE
+899 RHAIPD
-905 NRKRPFDVRKVIEQL
+905 NRKRPFSVRKVIEQM
-920 ADTGSVLELR
+920 ADIDSVLELR
-930 AEFGV
+930 GEFGV

-943 IEGHPIGLIANN
+943 IEGHPVGVIANN
-955 NQHLGGAVD
+955 NEHLGGAVD

-978 DCFNIPIV
+978 DCFNIPIL

-1064 AAVRLGQ
+1064 AAVRLGN
-1071 RAELAAIEDVEERAA
+1071 RAELQAIEDIEERAQ
-1086 RYEALV
+1086 RYEDLV
-1092 AEAYRR
+1092 ANAYWR
-1098 GKGINAAS
+1098 GNAINSAS
-1106 VHENDGVIDPADTRR
+1106 VHENDGVIDPAETRR
-1121 WIARGLMACEN
+1121 WIVRGLMACEN

>member
-1 MPTTKPT
+1 MPIQK
-8 ASPPIKSLLVA
+8 LMVA

-34 LGIRAV
+34 LRIASV
-40 AVYSPDDAASLHVR
+40 AIHSQDDANSLHVR
-54 RADEAHELSGVG
+54 RADEVQVLDGVG
-66 ARAYLDIEAIVGAA
+66 ARAYLDVEAVIGAA
-80 KATDCDALH
+80 LASGCDALH
-89 PGYGFLAESPALAR
+89 PGYGFLAESPELAR
-103 RCAADQIAFVGP
+103 RCEQEGITFVGP
-115 SVDSLQLFGDKASSR
+115 SVESLELFGDKAQAR
-130 RLAAELDVPVLP
+130 ALAAAHDVPVLP
-142 GSAAAV
+142 GSAGAV
-148 SLSEAEQFFG
+148 DLADATAFFESLG
-158 SFGEGGAMVIKA
+158 DGGAMVIKA

-190 AYARC
+190 AFERC
-195 QSEAQAAFG
+195 QSEAAAAFG
-204 DAAVMVERLLPRA
+204 NGAVLVERLMNRA
-217 RHVEVQ
+217 RHIEVQ
-223 IIGDGSG
+223 VIGDGSG
-230 AAAHLGER
+230 EVSHLGER

-255 PFLSADARQRLTA
+255 PSISAETRSRLTA
-268 AAVRMAAAVNYRSLA
+268 AAVRMASATEYRSLG

-289 DARDERDFAFI
+289 NVDDESDFAFI
-300 ETNPRLQVEHTVTE
+300 EANPRLQVEHTVTE
-314 EVVGVDLVRAQLR
+314 EITGVDLVRCQLR
-327 IAAGESLAELGL
+327 LAGGESLADVRLL
-339 TQDDI
+339 QSDV
-344 PAPRGYAIQSR
+344 PAARGYAIQAR

-360 IEADGEVRPAGGML
+360 MEPNGDVRPSGGML
-374 TAYEPP
+374 TTFEPP
-380 SGPGVRVDGY
+380 SGPGVRVDTYGY
-390 GFPGYASNPNFDS
+390 PGYTTNPNFDS
-403 LLAKLITHSP
+403 LLAKVIAYSASP
-413 SGDFPDALARA
+413 DFADAIGRA
-424 RRALAEFHI
+424 QRALGEFR
-433 DGIETNLDFLDRA
+433 IEGVEANLSFLERSLEHD
-446 LAHEDFANGNIYTR
+446 DFAAGEIYTR
-460 WVDDHS
+460 WVDDNV
-466 AELAAPLAAPPSANG
+466 AELAAAPEPVASSGNG
-481 QSQQAAPA
+481 ATGTAA

-506 YFREGAGTRDRSAV
+506 YFREGSGTRAQQAV
-520 TAAAPGAHPV
+520 GTMNPGRQPAPQ
-530 PHIVGPPNTA
+530 ITGPSGTEPIN
-540 PVRSPLQGT
+540 SPLQGT
-549 IIEVLAAEGD
+549 IIQILVEEGD
-559 AVREGQQLFVMDS
+559 AVREGQQMFVMDS
-572 MKMEHVIQ
+572 MKMEHVIN
-580 SNIAGHLRQLTVA
+580 SDVGGYLRQLTVA
-593 QGDVVYEGHPLA
+593 VGDVVYEGHPMA
-605 FIEEADVGGAIEQRE
+605 FIELADVGDAIEE
-620 EQIDLDYI
+620 EVEEIDLDYI
-628 RPDLQELFDALA
+628 RPDLQKLFDQLA
-640 AGKDEQRREWVE
+640 AGKDENRQAWVE
-652 LRHAKGKRTQ
+652 RRHAKGKRTQ

-670 DPGSWVEFGELVL
+670 DPDSWVEMGELVL

-690 SDEEMRRRAPA
+690 SQEEMRVRAPA
-701 DGMITGIGTVNSDLF
+701 DGMITGIGTVNGNLF
-716 PEDRATTLVA
+716 DERRATTLVA

-746 RIIKFAE
+746 RVIKFAD

-824 TRDANIGMGGPA
+824 TRDANLGMGGPA

-858 PAGSVDILVDDE
+858 PAGSIDILVDDE

-885 GSISAWE
+885 GSIASWD
-892 CVDQRLL
+892 CVDQRAL

-905 NRKRPFDVRKVIEQL
+905 NRKRPFSIRKVIEQM
-920 ADTGSVLELR
+920 ADIDSVLELR

-943 IEGHPIGLIANN
+943 IEGHPVGVIANN

-978 DCFNIPIV
+978 DCFNIPIL

-1019 QSPRFTIILRKSYG
+1019 QSPRFTVILRKSYG

-1064 AAVRLGQ
+1064 AAIRLGN
-1071 RAELAAIEDVEERAA
+1071 RAELAAIEDIEERAA
-1086 RYEALV
+1086 RYEELV
-1092 AEAYRR
+1092 ARAYW
-1098 GKGINAAS
+1098 KGNAINSAS
-1106 VHENDGVIDPADTRR
+1106 VHENDGVIDPAETRR
-1121 WIARGLMACEN
+1121 WIVRGLMACEN

>member
-1 MPTTKPT
+1 
-8 ASPPIKSLLVA
+8 
-19 NRGEIAI
+19 
-26 RIIRAARE
+26 
-34 LGIRAV
+34 
-40 AVYSPDDAASLHVR
+40 
-54 RADEAHELSGVG
+54 
-66 ARAYLDIEAIVGAA
+66 
-80 KATDCDALH
+80 
-89 PGYGFLAESPALAR
+89 
-103 RCAADQIAFVGP
+103 
-115 SVDSLQLFGDKASSR
+115 
-130 RLAAELDVPVLP
+130 
-142 GSAAAV
+142 
-148 SLSEAEQFFG
+148 
-158 SFGEGGAMVIKA
+158 
-170 IAGGGGRGMR
+170 
-180 VVTAA
+180 
-185 DQIAE
+185 
-190 AYARC
+190 
-195 QSEAQAAFG
+195 
-204 DAAVMVERLLPRA
+204 
-217 RHVEVQ
+217 
-223 IIGDGSG
+223 
-230 AAAHLGER
+230 
-238 ECSLQRR
+238 
-245 HQKVVEWAPS
+245 
-255 PFLSADARQRLTA
+255 
-268 AAVRMAAAVNYRSLA
+268 
-283 TFEFLV
+283 
-289 DARDERDFAFI
+289 
-300 ETNPRLQVEHTVTE
+300 
-314 EVVGVDLVRAQLR
+314 
-327 IAAGESLAELGL
+327 
-339 TQDDI
+339 
-344 PAPRGYAIQSR
+344 
-355 VNMER
+355 
-360 IEADGEVRPAGGML
+360 
-374 TAYEPP
+374 
-380 SGPGVRVDGY
+380 
-390 GFPGYASNPNFDS
+390 
-403 LLAKLITHSP
+403 
-413 SGDFPDALARA
+413 
-424 RRALAEFHI
+424 
-433 DGIETNLDFLDRA
+433 
-446 LAHEDFANGNIYTR
+446 
-460 WVDDHS
+460 
-466 AELAAPLAAPPSANG
+466 
-481 QSQQAAPA
+481 
-489 GLAGAQLDTRDP
+489 
-501 LAGLN
+501 
-506 YFREGAGTRDRSAV
+506 
-520 TAAAPGAHPV
+520 
-530 PHIVGPPNTA
+530 
-540 PVRSPLQGT
+540 
-549 IIEVLAAEGD
+549 
-559 AVREGQQLFVMDS
+559 
-572 MKMEHVIQ
+572 MEHVIK
-580 SNIAGHLRQLTVA
+580 SDIAGYLRQLTVT
-593 QGDVVYEGHPLA
+593 QGAVVYEGHPLA
-605 FIEEADVGGAIEQRE
+605 FVEPAEVGDAIEDAE
-620 EQIDLDYI
+620 EQIDLDYV
-628 RPDLQELFDALA
+628 RPDLQELLDILAL
-640 AGKDEQRREWVE
+640 GEDQNRSEWVQQ
-652 LRHAKGKRTQ
+652 RHAKGKRTQ

-670 DPGSWVEFGELVL
+670 DPGSWVELGELVL

-690 SDEEMRRRAPA
+690 SDDEMRRRAPA
-701 DGMITGIGTVNSDLF
+701 DGMITGIGTVNGDLF

-746 RIIKFAE
+746 RIIKFAD

-885 GSISAWE
+885 GPVADWD

-905 NRKRPFDVRKVIEQL
+905 NRKRPFSVRNVIEQL

-955 NQHLGGAVD
+955 NEHLGGAVD

-1071 RAELAAIEDVEERAA
+1071 RAELAAIEDVDQRAD
-1086 RYEALV
+1086 RYEELV

-1098 GKGINAAS
+1098 GRGVNAAA

-1121 WIARGLMACEN
+1121 WIVRGLMACEN
-1132 PEPIRRGRRPNIDT
+1132 PHPIRRGRRPNIDT